1 MKELAIESYFNSF
14 FSNNKN
20 IKVATARAG
29 NVVGGGDWAPHRII
43 PDIVR
48 SWKEG
53 IKVKIRSPKSVRPW
67 QHVLEPLSGYLKLGE
82 ELYQNKIINGE
93 AFNFGPKESNKYTVH
108 DLLINLSN
116 YLEGL
121 EWKFENKLN
130 NKKEM
135 KLLTLDSKKAS
146 ILLNWNAKL
155 SFDHTINLTANW
167 YKKFYGKLA
176 KEELY
181 KITVDQI
188 NEYESIK

>member
-1 MKELAIESYFNSF
+1 M
-14 FSNNKN
+14 
-20 IKVATARAG
+20 
-29 NVVGGGDWAPHRII
+29 
-43 PDIVR
+43 
-48 SWKEG
+48 
-53 IKVKIRSPKSVRPW
+53 
-67 QHVLEPLSGYLKLGE
+67 
-82 ELYQNKIINGE
+82 
-93 AFNFGPKESNKYTVH
+93 
-108 DLLINLSN
+108 
-116 YLEGL
+116 EGL